1 MPARVP
7 EKIDFLNGELTGLRS
22 RMAGEPNATQRHKL
36 EMWTDIRDD
45 YRKSLERM
53 QQMEATVDQA

>member
-7 EKIDFLNGELTGLRS
+7 EKIDFLNDELTGLRS

-45 YRKSLERM
+45 YAKS
-53 QQMEATVDQA
+53 MEAARKREETAA

>member
-7 EKIDFLNGELTGLRS
+7 EKIDFLNDELTGLRS

-45 YRKSLERM
+45 YQKSVEAARKR
-53 QQMEATVDQA
+53 EAQE

>member
-7 EKIDFLNGELTGLRS
+7 EKIDFLNGELTGLKS
-22 RMAGEPNATQRHKL
+22 RMAGEPNAVQRQKL

-45 YRKSLERM
+45 YSKS
-53 QQMEATVDQA
+53 MEAARKREEAA

>member
-7 EKIDFLNGELTGLRS
+7 EKIAFLNDELTGLRS
-22 RMAGEPNATQRHKL
+22 RMAGEPNATQRLKL

-45 YRKSLERM
+45 YAKS
-53 QQMEATVDQA
+53 MEAARKRDGEAA

>member
-22 RMAGEPNATQRHKL
+22 RMAGEPNATQRQKL

-45 YRKSLERM
+45 YAKS
-53 QQMEATVDQA
+53 MEAARKREDAA

>member
-7 EKIDFLNGELTGLRS
+7 EKIAFLNDELTGLRS
-22 RMAGEPNATQRHKL
+22 RMAGEPNATQRQKL

-45 YRKSLERM
+45 YAKS
-53 QQMEATVDQA
+53 MEAARKREEAA

>member
-7 EKIDFLNGELTGLRS
+7 EKIAFLNDELTGLRS
-22 RMAGEPNATQRHKL
+22 RMAGEPNATQRQKL

-45 YRKSLERM
+45 YAKS
-53 QQMEATVDQA
+53 MEAARKREDAA